1 MPTFKN
7 FLEMKKA
14 VRQDLHGV
22 LGVSSKH
29 ISALTGKVSKCSI
42 RVHTKIQLVGDVD
55 YQGFAELSDGSVL
68 ILCPISEARALQFAA
83 EDKIIYNNQ
92 EYVLH
97 TCLDDD
103 TVYLEKWQATH
114 TQGKVVHD

>member
-1 MPTFKN
+1 MPVANN
-7 FLEMKKA
+7 FLELKKV

-29 ISALTGKVSKCSI
+29 ISAETGKVSNCRV
-42 RVHTKIQLVGDVD
+42 RVHTKIQLAGDVD

-68 ILCPISEARALQFAA
+68 ILCPIDEARALGFAA
-83 EDKIIYNNQ
+83 EDRIIYNNQ

-97 TCLDDD
+97 TMLDDD
-103 TVYLEKWQATH
+103 TVYIEKWQATH